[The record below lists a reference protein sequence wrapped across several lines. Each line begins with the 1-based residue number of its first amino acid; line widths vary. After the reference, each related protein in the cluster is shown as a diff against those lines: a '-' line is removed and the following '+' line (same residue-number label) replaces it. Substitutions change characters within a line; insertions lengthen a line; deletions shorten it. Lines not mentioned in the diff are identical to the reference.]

1 MFPTVLKIAQVL
13 PLLQKLGLDR
23 SVPVNYRP
31 MSNPNAISKIVERLV
46 LARLMPPLFLAS
58 GNFNPHVTGQSTET
72 ALLRILDS
80 LYKSIVLDLSAAF
93 DTIGHSILLGRIS
106 DEFGVSGAP
115 LAAVVPHRSSP
126 IRQAR
131 PSPLVDCS
139 MHGWSS
145 TRLRPRPDFVHGL
158 HITCR
163 SAHHQPRRCRLCA
176 AGHAGIDY
184 SCKSVDA

>member
-1 MFPTVLKIAQVL
+1 
-13 PLLQKLGLDR
+13 
-23 SVPVNYRP
+23 